1 MTQAASPF
9 KFLDSYNQTESEIF
23 FGREKE
29 TVALYRALGGV
40 KHLLVYGPSGC
51 GKTSLVECGLR
62 NQFSESDWFALSI
75 RKGSNISASVFSQ
88 INAHLSTKIDLDP
101 ATQLPLDPQW
111 DFGQSV
117 EALFNERF
125 QPIYLLF
132 DQFEELL
139 ISGSDTEKK
148 DFFTRLNQLIRYKVP
163 CRMMLIMREEFIGH
177 LSEFEVLCPSIFQH
191 RFRVEKMR
199 KSDVREVIRKTL
211 EAPMYSTAFEVS
223 NAEELADSIL
233 SKLPDKKH
241 EIELA
246 HVQVF
251 LSELWGRAVA
261 VQKNDALPL
270 LHQGLVK
277 PEDNLEVVLDSFLK
291 TQNRDLGEIF
301 GEKIPMQLLELLI
314 SERYTK
320 LQVSEVDLQRGMKE
334 RPFKEGKSLA
344 DLLASMV
351 ACQILRTLKS
361 GDETQYEIS
370 HDVLALVVGQNL
382 TDEIRKE
389 RKAEEIYRFYGEWK
403 GLFSQEQLD
412 DLRPWVAEF
421 AASEELLNRMNASEE
436 EIVAKQNEVAV
447 RLKEEAER
455 ERLRAEEAVRLQNEA
470 ERQRAEAVHQQEE
483 AERARI
489 TAVTQK
495 KKAQKMTILAIGLAF
510 LASLATLGAGL
521 LYDQSEADRRNAVYA
536 TELATSATAREIESA
551 TSARIQRDSALM
563 FARNARQ
570 SDSLADCA
578 KDSAILMANLAE
590 DQKIIA
596 QTRLAEKILAESKRM
611 KMQVELW
618 FKDAELYRRAEEFLS
633 ADSRQDSVRKYYPK
647 LFKELFGCSGLTL
660 QEPPASCPPNNCD
673 CIYQAARSLANSGN
687 YRLAI
692 NKYSAFKICDPVST
706 NNVDSI
712 IVEIFLKV
720 DSLKTAAEN
729 NQIKT
734 NLILRRVALQNDR
747 MKLATNI
754 ADTMIVK
761 RQSLYFAILKETGLS
776 RKPRVLK
783 YLHRQLGL
791 DSAEYALFR
800 DILIQADLEQKK
812 IYLELEKL

>member
-1 MTQAASPF
+1 MTQATSPF

-29 TVALYRALGGV
+29 TVALYHALSGV

-62 NQFSESDWFALSI
+62 NQFSESDWFALTI
-75 RKGSNISASVFSQ
+75 RKGPNISASVFSQ
-88 INAHLSTKIDLDP
+88 INAHLSAKIDLDP
-101 ATQLPLDPQW
+101 ATQLPFDPQW
-111 DFGQSV
+111 NFGQSV

-139 ISGSDTEKK
+139 ISGTDAEKQ

-177 LSEFEVLCPSIFQH
+177 LSEFEALCSSIFQH

-211 EAPMYSTAFEVS
+211 EAPMYKTAFEVS
-223 NAEELADSIL
+223 NAEKLADSIL

-261 VQKNDALPL
+261 AQKGDALPI
-270 LHQGLVK
+270 LHPSLVK
-277 PEDNLEVVLDSFLK
+277 PEDNLEAVLDGFLK
-291 TQNRDLGEIF
+291 TQNKELGNEF
-301 GEKIPMQLLELLI
+301 GEKIPMQLLDLLI
-314 SERYTK
+314 SQRYTK
-320 LQVSEVDLQRGMKE
+320 LQVSEIDLQTGMKK

-351 ACQILRTLKS
+351 ARQILRTLKS

-370 HDVLALVVGQNL
+370 HDVLALAVGQNL
-382 TDEIRKE
+382 TDEIRKK
-389 RKAEEIYRFYGEWK
+389 RKAEEIYQFYVEWK

-421 AASEELLNRMNASEE
+421 DPPLGLLKRMRASQEAIS
-436 EIVAKQNEVAV
+436 AKQDEEAI

-455 ERLRAEEAVRLQNEA
+455 ERLRAEEAVRLQTEA
-470 ERQRAEAVHQQEE
+470 ERQRAAAVYQQEE
-483 AERARI
+483 AERARVA
-489 TAVTQK
+489 AVMQK
-495 KKAQKMTILAIGLAF
+495 KKAQKMTIVAIALAF
-510 LASLATLGAGL
+510 LASLASLGAGL
-521 LYDQSEADRRNAVYA
+521 LYDQAETERSKAFSA
-536 TELATSATAREIESA
+536 TEIATSATDREKISAHIARSE
-551 TSARIQRDSALM
+551 RDSALM
-563 FARNARQ
+563 FAKYARQ

-578 KDSAILMANLAE
+578 KDSAILMATLAE

-611 KMQVELW
+611 QMQMKIWDEESDIYV
-618 FKDAELYRRAEEFLS
+618 RAEEFLN
-633 ADSRQDSVRKYYPK
+633 ANSRIDSVRKYYPK
-647 LFKELFGCSGLTL
+647 LYKEMFAQFRISIT
-660 QEPPASCPPNNCD
+660 EDPESCPPDSCG
-673 CIYQAARSLANSGN
+673 CILESANLQADSGHYQ
-687 YRLAI
+687 LAI
-692 NKYSAFKICDPVST
+692 NKYSALKICDPFWT
-706 NNVDSI
+706 A
-712 IVEIFLKV
+712 KA
-720 DSLKTAAEN
+720 DSLVFILFDTLNSRLFQAVEDKRKAKLRLDFIYRQNNDLKHKAETIDHTTALLE
-729 NQIKT
+729 
-734 NLILRRVALQNDR
+734 NLILRVKNRQPISLDRRESKAFLETLYELRANFDQSRYIMKILMQN
-747 MKLATNI
+747 
-754 ADTMIVK
+754 
-761 RQSLYFAILKETGLS
+761 SS
-776 RKPRVLK
+776 
-783 YLHRQLGL
+783 YLI
-791 DSAEYALFR
+791 E
-800 DILIQADLEQKK
+800 
-812 IYLELEKL
+812 